1 MLLSQMPP
9 ASIVNNAETF
19 QEMLAH
25 LKPQPDIAI
34 DTESN
39 SLYVYQER
47 VCLIQISTAKN
58 DYLIDTLVLP
68 GLDELA
74 PLFANPAIQKVFHAG
89 DYDLATLKR
98 DYGFEFINVF
108 DTMLAATALA
118 EPSIGLAA
126 LLEKYLG
133 VVMEKKY
140 QRADWGKRP
149 LSSEMLL
156 YAQSDSHYL
165 LDLRDILIKKLKDA
179 NRLDSVL
186 EDSAAVA
193 RITLPMKEIEENIW
207 KVRGAQDLNP
217 MSLSLLKQL
226 NHFREDLARQRDV
239 PPFKVFSDRVMTEI
253 ASTQPHF
260 QEELGLLP
268 SLSPRFI
275 KRYGS
280 QIMKVIQEWR
290 KNPTPVKARKNNRPS
305 DRELKLR
312 DKLSNWRKAIG
323 AKEKVPS
330 NVVLPRDLLELIA
343 HHDPATKEA
352 LEIVMRDYPYRFDR
366 YGNQIFNV
374 IKRRSQ

>member
-25 LKPQPDIAI
+25 LKTQPDIAI

-47 VCLIQISTAKN
+47 VCLIQISTAEN

-126 LLEKYLG
+126 LLEKNLG

-290 KNPTPVKARKNNRPS
+290 KNPIPVKARKNNRPS

-343 HHDPATKEA
+343 NHDPATKEE
-352 LEIVMRDYPYRFDR
+352 LEIVMRDYPYRYRR
-366 YGNQIFNV
+366 YGHQIFNV

>member
-290 KNPTPVKARKNNRPS
+290 KNPIPVKARKNNRPS

-343 HHDPATKEA
+343 HHDPATKEE
-352 LEIVMRDYPYRFDR
+352 LEIVMRDYPYRFQR
-366 YGNQIFNV
+366 YGHQIFNV

>member
-25 LKPQPDIAI
+25 LKTQPDIAI

-47 VCLIQISTAKN
+47 VCLIQISTAEK
-58 DYLIDTLVLP
+58 DYLIDTLVMP
-68 GLDELA
+68 GLDGLA
-74 PLFANPAIQKVFHAG
+74 PLFADPKIQKVFHAG

-98 DYGFEFINVF
+98 DYGFEFVNLF

-290 KNPTPVKARKNNRPS
+290 KNPIPVKARKNNRPS

-343 HHDPATKEA
+343 HHDPATKEE
-352 LEIVMRDYPYRFDR
+352 LEIVMRDYPYRFQR
-366 YGNQIFNV
+366 YGHQIFNV